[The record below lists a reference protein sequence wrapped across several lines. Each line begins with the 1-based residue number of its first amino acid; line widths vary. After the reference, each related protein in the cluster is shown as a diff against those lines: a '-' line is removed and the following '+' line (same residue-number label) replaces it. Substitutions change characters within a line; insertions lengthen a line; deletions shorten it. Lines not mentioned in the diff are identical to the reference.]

1 MAKNISH
8 IRTSTILGILLRT
21 YSKEDGS
28 LAYDEI
34 WDVYFDREGRLTFEK
49 SGAETTRY
57 TYGPNGE
64 LLRKKT
70 ECSEI
75 NEAGAPI
82 EHIRQWNYEYDKDG
96 FLLHISYH
104 DSVQPP
110 RYWIFMAK
118 GGVPS
123 DSSSDEWYDWSLD
136 GKTCTVHISVTEE
149 GRTSQSYRVE
159 LYNDDGSL
167 FEENWYNRDHVRT
180 SKKTYFYWED
190 GSQRRTVYSY
200 KTEPLNVLDEPKR
213 IVETNDYDEKGRW
226 IARYT
231 NGELEMRIEYDEDE
245 EGNGIEARFFNPDG
259 TLFALMKR
267 EIEYWEDLDDIM

>member
-8 IRTSTILGILLRT
+8 IRTSILLG
-21 YSKEDGS
+21 SSVQNHDVEDGP

-34 WDVYFDREGRLTFEK
+34 WDAYFDQEGCLTSEK
-49 SGAETTRY
+49 SGAETTQY

-64 LLRKKT
+64 LLRKT
-70 ECSEI
+70 TQCSEI
-75 NEAGAPI
+75 NEAGVSI
-82 EHIRQWNYEYDKDG
+82 DHYKQWDYEYDDD
-96 FLLHISYH
+96 LNVMHISYT
-104 DSVQPP
+104 DTICSPI
-110 RYWIFMAK
+110 YWPLLER
-118 GGVPS
+118 GGIPS
-123 DSSSDEWYDWSLD
+123 NSSSDEWYDWSLD

-149 GRTSQSYRVE
+149 RRTSQSFRVE

-190 GSQRRTVYSY
+190 GNKQRTVYSY
-200 KTEPLNVLDEPKR
+200 KTEPRNILDEPKR

-245 EGNGIEARFFNPDG
+245 EGNGIEARFFNPDE

-267 EIEYWEDLDDIM
+267 EIDYWEDLD